1 MNGTMYGVDLSHHQN
16 PATMPWDTIATT
28 SSFCIVRAT
37 YGAGLRDRQCAEH
50 VRRARAVGLQIG
62 LYHFYRPSQNAKD
75 QILAFR
81 AAAQAAR
88 YEPGDIVPAL
98 DIEADPIPT
107 MQHVSPAW
115 QEGVLRVLDAMVGDF
130 GNALVYITQR
140 EFGQLGKPAWI
151 LERPLWVAH
160 YTGAARPATPG
171 NKPALI
177 WQHRV
182 GPYDPQ
188 GPGGYTDVKGTL
200 QLDQNQAYG
209 PLPTSSH
216 VPWGMVSPDPDPRGI
231 SVPAGDGDDDAGWD
245 EATALALAAQGA
257 VDASHADGMREMTGH
272 EIDTDE
278 GGGEA

>member
-1 MNGTMYGVDLSHHQN
+1 MFGIDVSHHQN
-16 PATMPWDTIATT
+16 PATMPWDTIAAT

-37 YGAGLRDRQCAEH
+37 YGAGLRDRHCAAH
-50 VRRARAVGLQIG
+50 VRRARQVGLQVG
-62 LYHFYRPSQNAKD
+62 LYHFYRPSQSPKD

-88 YEPGDIVPAL
+88 YEPGDIIPAL
-98 DIEADPIPT
+98 DIEADPIPK

-130 GNALVYITQR
+130 GNAMVYITQR
-140 EFGQLGKPAWI
+140 EFVQLGKPPWI

-160 YTGAARPATPG
+160 YTGAAKPATPG

-200 QLDQNQAYG
+200 QLDQNRSFG
-209 PLPTSSH
+209 ELPRSVR
-216 VPWGMVSPDPDPRGI
+216 VPWGMVSPDARAFPSAPPIAADE
-231 SVPAGDGDDDAGWD
+231 DAGWD
-245 EATALALAAQGA
+245 EATALALAAQAA
-257 VDASHADGMREMTGH
+257 VDAVQDDARAEMTGH
-272 EIDTDE
+272 EIDETE
-278 GGGEA
+278 SGGEA